1 MKEITTNQT
10 KVQETELKFDNL
22 NSVADTLDY
31 IEAMS
36 PRELKAQLVK
46 IRAQTEIVNIY
57 SYGSIHIAW
66 IKTRAKIKRK
76 GI

>member
-10 KVQETELKFDNL
+10 SSEKSGLKFENL
-22 NSVADTLDY
+22 NPSSETLTY
-31 IEAMS
+31 VEAIS
-36 PRELKAQLVK
+36 PRELLAQLSA
-46 IRAQTEIVNIY
+46 IRAPTKILNIY

-66 IKTRAKIKRK
+66 IQTRAKIKRK